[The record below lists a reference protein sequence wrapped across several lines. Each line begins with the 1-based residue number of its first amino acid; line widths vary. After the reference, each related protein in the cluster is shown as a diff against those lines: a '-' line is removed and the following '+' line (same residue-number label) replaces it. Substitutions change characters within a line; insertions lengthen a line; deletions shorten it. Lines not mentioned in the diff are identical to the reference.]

1 MNTLKKMTAVLLA
14 AMVTIPAY
22 ACGEKI
28 QGNSKTDP
36 VLSDIDN
43 PGNSDA
49 GNGGENN
56 QGGQAAP
63 LDSAAE
69 QAMQMLEENV
79 VLDEDGHRNQ
89 KLTFSENVNDTP
101 VAVPFRGED
110 GNYYVAKTDINGQA
124 AVNGSGETVTE
135 PYKEPGKIDYQI
147 NYTPDIKSYQ
157 ALWLDVSQKKDFVFD
172 GNLLEFEVKV
182 ADDAPDGVYPVEL
195 YYADLSNYS
204 ANQDENTSILKDCE
218 LIKGYI
224 AVNKDAPETD
234 QPGTKMA
241 LSCDSISVKPGDTA
255 RFNVRVDNNP
265 GIVAFVLRMHY
276 DNKIISIE
284 KAAAGSDLGK
294 RARLTAD
301 TMDDTE

>member
-43 PGNSDA
+43 PGNGDEGSA
-49 GNGGENN
+49 GGN
-56 QGGQAAP
+56 
-63 LDSAAE
+63 AAE
-69 QAMQMLEENV
+69 DSKTNEAIQWMQENTV
-79 VLDEDGHRNQ
+79 VDDDGQINQ
-89 KLTFSENVNDTP
+89 KLTFNEDFKDSTP

-135 PYKEPGKIDYQI
+135 VYKDAGKMDYQV
-147 NYTPDIKSYQ
+147 NYTPEFKSYQ
-157 ALWLDVSQKKDFVFD
+157 ALWLDISKKQDFVFD
-172 GNLLEFEVKV
+172 GNLLEFEFKV
-182 ADDAPDGVYPVEL
+182 ADDAPEGIYPVEI
-195 YYADLSNYS
+195 YFTDFSTYS
-204 ANQDENTSILKDCE
+204 ANQDENTPLLKDVDT
-218 LIKGYI
+218 IKGYI
-224 AVNKDAPETD
+224 AVSKDAPETD
-234 QPGTKMA
+234 KPGSKMTV
-241 LSCDSISVKPGDTA
+241 SCDSISVKPGDTA

-265 GIVAFVLRMHY
+265 GIVAFVLRMRY
-276 DNKIISIE
+276 DSKIVSIE
-284 KAAAGSDLGK
+284 KAAAGNDLGK

-301 TMDDTE
+301 TLDDLE